1 MISYVLIYKKECFL
15 ANLEE
20 VRFDTNTIDPKR
32 KKNRFSK
39 NLKVLKSQNW
49 QQCKGSWTSLV
60 LCFPVWHILMLLRFC
75 LNTSCVILLRLNLQK
90 NENKTDT

>member
-1 MISYVLIYKKECFL
+1 MMISYVLTYKKECFL

-39 NLKVLKSQNW
+39 NLKVLKS
-49 QQCKGSWTSLV
+49 
-60 LCFPVWHILMLLRFC
+60 
-75 LNTSCVILLRLNLQK
+75 
-90 NENKTDT
+90 